1 MNLSLLSNLAALL
14 ITLAGFLLSG
24 TTGELVLSTGLYAL
38 SGGITNWLAIHMLF
52 EKVPGFYGSGVIPAR
67 FNEFKSAIHQM
78 IMEQFFNPANVQH
91 FFSQSAGKNVTNQ
104 RFTDTVIS
112 QIDFNLAFEE
122 LVDVILK
129 SSFGSMLGMLGG
141 AKALDSLRLPF
152 VNRMQEFL
160 HKVVQDEAVLAE
172 LGKQTADSLLVKVE
186 AIVNKRLEELTPQM
200 VKEIIQLMIHKH
212 LGWLVLWGAVLGAL
226 MGLIVELLI

>member
-14 ITLAGFLLSG
+14 ITLAGFLLPG

-78 IMEQFFNPANVQH
+78 IMEQFFNPANVQQ
-91 FFSQSAGKNVTNQ
+91 FFSQSAGGNVTNQ
-104 RFTDTVIS
+104 GFTETVINK
-112 QIDFNLAFEE
+112 IDFNLAFEE

-141 AKALDSLRLPF
+141 AKVLDSLRLPF

>member
-14 ITLAGFLLSG
+14 ITLAGFLLPG

-91 FFSQSAGKNVTNQ
+91 FFSQSAGENVTNQ

-112 QIDFNLAFEE
+112 KIDFNLAFEE

-141 AKALDSLRLPF
+141 AKVLDGLRLPF

>member
-112 QIDFNLAFEE
+112 KIDFNLAFEE

>member
-14 ITLAGFLLSG
+14 ITLAGFLLPG

-78 IMEQFFNPANVQH
+78 IMEQFFNPANVQQ
-91 FFSQSAGKNVTNQ
+91 FFSQSAGGNVTNQ
-104 RFTDTVIS
+104 GFTETVINK
-112 QIDFNLAFEE
+112 IDFNLAFEE

-141 AKALDSLRLPF
+141 AKVLDSLRLPF

-160 HKVVQDEAVLAE
+160 HKVVQDEAVFAE

>member
-14 ITLAGFLLSG
+14 ITLAGFLLPG

-78 IMEQFFNPANVQH
+78 IMEQFFNPANVQQ
-91 FFSQSAGKNVTNQ
+91 FFSQSAGGNVTNQ
-104 RFTDTVIS
+104 GFTETVINK
-112 QIDFNLAFEE
+112 IDFNLAFEE

-141 AKALDSLRLPF
+141 AKVLDSLRLPF

-160 HKVVQDEAVLAE
+160 NKVVQDEALLAE

>member
-91 FFSQSAGKNVTNQ
+91 FFSQSAGENVTNQ
-104 RFTDTVIS
+104 GFTDTVIS
-112 QIDFNLAFEE
+112 KIDFNLAFEE

-141 AKALDSLRLPF
+141 AKVLDSLRLPF

-172 LGKQTADSLLVKVE
+172 LGKQTADSLLVKVR

>member
-91 FFSQSAGKNVTNQ
+91 FFSQSAVKNVTNQ

-112 QIDFNLAFEE
+112 KIDFNLAFEE

>member
-91 FFSQSAGKNVTNQ
+91 FFSQSAGGNVTNQ

-112 QIDFNLAFEE
+112 KIDFNLAFEE